1 MYGRIRRIH
10 LVGIGGSGMSGI
22 AEVLLNLGY
31 HVSGSDLKESEP
43 VARLRSLGARVF
55 IGHRA
60 EQVEVVDVVVV
71 STAIAEANP
80 EILRAHERG
89 VPVIPR
95 AEMLAELMRIKY
107 SVAVAG
113 AHGKTT
119 TTSMVGELLAHGG
132 LDPTVIV
139 GGRVR
144 AVGANARLGQGP
156 FLVAEADESDGSF
169 LLLTPTIALVTNVDA
184 EHLDYYG
191 DLAHVQET
199 FLNFVNRVPFYGTV
213 VLPHD
218 DPNVTP
224 LRSGVKRRLLT
235 YGFTQGSDFEGSDL
249 HVDARGVRYKLRA
262 RGRDEGLFELRISG
276 AHNARNALAA
286 TVAGWELGIP
296 ISKIREALHEFTGV
310 SRRLEVRGE
319 VRGALW
325 VDDYGHH
332 PTEIEALIRAL
343 RDTYGR
349 RIVAVFQPHR
359 FTRTQAL
366 QDRFM
371 TCFAGVS
378 ELVLLPIYPAGES
391 AIPGITSEIL
401 ADGIR
406 ANGTA
411 SVRMAADFGQAAKIA
426 RELLREGDLL
436 VTIGAG
442 DVYRV
447 GELARGGPG
456 VSANRVRRGGGAWG
470 G

>member
-31 HVSGSDLKESEP
+31 QVSGSDVKESEP

-60 EQVEVVDVVVV
+60 EQVEGVDVVVA
-71 STAIAEANP
+71 STAIAEANA
-80 EILRAHERG
+80 EILRAHERAI
-89 VPVIPR
+89 PVIPR

-144 AVGANARLGQGP
+144 AVGAHARLGKGP

-169 LLLTPTIALVTNVDA
+169 LLLNPTIAVVTNIDA
-184 EHLDYYG
+184 EHLDYYK

-199 FLNFVNRVPFYGTV
+199 FLDFVNRVPFYGTV

-218 DPNVTP
+218 DPNAEP
-224 LRSGVKRRLLT
+224 LRSRVKRRLLT
-235 YGFTQGSDFEGSDL
+235 YGFSEGADFRGSEL
-249 HVDARGVRYKLRA
+249 HVDGRGVRFSLNA
-262 RGRDEGLFELRISG
+262 RGRDEGVFDLRING
-276 AHNARNALAA
+276 KHNARNALAA
-286 TVAGWELGIP
+286 IVAGWELGIP
-296 ISKIREALHEFTGV
+296 ISKIREALHEFSGV

-332 PTEIEALIRAL
+332 PTEIEAAIEAL

-359 FTRTQAL
+359 FTRTKAL
-366 QDRFM
+366 QDRFA
-371 TCFAGVS
+371 TCFTGVS
-378 ELVLLPIYPAGES
+378 ELVLLPIYPAGE
-391 AIPGITSEIL
+391 APIPGVKTEML
-401 ADGIR
+401 VDRIR
-406 ANGTA
+406 ANGS
-411 SVRMAADFGQAAKIA
+411 SVRMAEDFGQAAKIA
-426 RELLREGDLL
+426 REVLRKGDLL

-447 GELARGGPG
+447 GELARGGP
-456 VSANRVRRGGGAWG
+456 R
-470 G
+470 

>member
-31 HVSGSDLKESEP
+31 QVSGSDLKESEA
-43 VARLRSLGARVF
+43 VQRLRSLGARIFV
-55 IGHRA
+55 GHRA
-60 EQVEVVDVVVV
+60 EQVEGADVVVV
-71 STAIAEANP
+71 STAIAESNP
-80 EILRAHERG
+80 EILAAHARSI
-89 VPVIPR
+89 PVIPR

-119 TTSMVGELLAHGG
+119 TTSMVGEILSHGG

-139 GGRVR
+139 GGRVK
-144 AVGANARLGQGP
+144 AVGAHARLGQGP

-169 LLLTPTIALVTNVDA
+169 LYLTPTIAVITNVDA
-184 EHLDYYG
+184 EHLDYYK
-191 DLAHVQET
+191 DLAHVQDT

-218 DPNVTP
+218 DANVLP
-224 LRSGVKRRLLT
+224 VRAGVKRRLLT
-235 YGFTQGSDFEGSDL
+235 YGFTKGADFEGSEL
-249 HVDARGVRYKLRA
+249 HVDARGVRYRLRA
-262 RGRDEGLFELRISG
+262 RGRDEGLFELRVSG
-276 AHNARNALAA
+276 THNARNALAA

-296 ISKIREALHEFTGV
+296 MPKIREALSEFTGV

-332 PTEIEALIRAL
+332 PTEIEAAIAAL

-366 QDRFM
+366 QERFV

-378 ELVLLPIYPAGES
+378 ELVLLPIYAAGEPP
-391 AIPGITSEIL
+391 IPGVRTEML
-401 ADGIR
+401 VDRIR
-406 ANGTA
+406 ANGTP
-411 SVRMAADFGQAAKIA
+411 SVRMAEDFGQAAKIA
-426 RELLREGDLL
+426 REVLRKGDLL

-447 GELARGGPG
+447 GDLARGGP
-456 VSANRVRRGGGAWG
+456 R
-470 G
+470 

>member
-10 LVGIGGSGMSGI
+10 LIGIGGSGMSGI

-31 HVSGSDLKESEP
+31 QVSGSDVKESEP
-43 VARLRSLGARVF
+43 VQRLRSLGARIF

-60 EQVEVVDVVVV
+60 EQVEGSDVVVV

-80 EILRAHERG
+80 EIQEAHRRLI
-89 VPVIPR
+89 PVIPR

-119 TTSMVGELLAHGG
+119 TTSMVGAILSHGG

-139 GGRVR
+139 GGRVK
-144 AVGANARLGQGP
+144 AVGAHARLGQGP

-169 LLLTPTIALVTNVDA
+169 LYLTPTIAVVTNVDA
-184 EHLDYYG
+184 EHLDYYK
-191 DLAHVQET
+191 DLAHVQDT

-218 DPNVTP
+218 DANIGPV
-224 LRSGVKRRLLT
+224 RAGVKRRLLT
-235 YGFTQGSDFEGSDL
+235 YGFTKGADFEGSEL
-249 HVDARGVRYKLRA
+249 HVDARGVRYRLRA
-262 RGRDEGLFELRISG
+262 RGRDEGLFELRVSG

-296 ISKIREALHEFTGV
+296 IPKMREALSEFSGV
-310 SRRLEVRGE
+310 SRRLELRGE

-332 PTEIEALIRAL
+332 PTEIEAAIAAL
-343 RDTYGR
+343 RDTYHR
-349 RIVAVFQPHR
+349 KIIAVFQPHR
-359 FTRTQAL
+359 FSRTKAL
-366 QDRFM
+366 QDRFA
-371 TCFAGVS
+371 TCFNGVS
-378 ELVLLPIYPAGES
+378 ELVLLPIYPAGE
-391 AIPGITSEIL
+391 APIPGIRTEML
-401 ADGIR
+401 VDRIR
-406 ANGTA
+406 ANGP
-411 SVRMAADFGQAAKIA
+411 SVRMAEDFGQAAKIA
-426 RELLREGDLL
+426 RELLHKGDLL

-447 GELARGGPG
+447 GELARGGP
-456 VSANRVRRGGGAWG
+456 R
-470 G
+470 

>member
-1 MYGRIRRIH
+1 MRARSPTERDRMYGRIRRIH
-10 LVGIGGSGMSGI
+10 FVGIGGSGMSGI

-31 HVSGSDLKESEP
+31 EISGSDVKESEP
-43 VARLRSLGARVF
+43 VVRLRSLGARTFV
-55 IGHRA
+55 GHRA
-60 EQVEVVDVVVV
+60 DQVEGAGVVVV
-71 STAIAEANP
+71 SAAVAEENA
-80 EILRAHERG
+80 EIRRAHELSI
-89 VPVIPR
+89 PVIPR

-119 TTSMVGELLAHGG
+119 TTSMIGEILARGG

-139 GGRVR
+139 GGRLK

-169 LLLTPTIALVTNVDA
+169 LLLTPSIAVVTNIDA
-184 EHLDYYG
+184 EHLDYYR

-199 FLNFVNRVPFYGTV
+199 FLNFVNRVPFYGAV

-218 DPNVTP
+218 DPNAAT
-224 LRSGVKRRLLT
+224 LRSRVKRRLIT
-235 YGFTQGSDFEGSDL
+235 YGFSPGADFEGSDL
-249 HVDARGVRYKLRA
+249 RVDGRGARFRIRV
-262 RGRDEGLFELRISG
+262 RGRDEGTVDLRVVG

-286 TVAGWELGIP
+286 AVAGWELGISLP
-296 ISKIREALHEFTGV
+296 DVREALHEFSGV

-332 PTEIEALIRAL
+332 PTEIEAAIRAL

-349 RIVAVFQPHR
+349 RVVAVFQPHR

-366 QDRFM
+366 CDRFAE
-371 TCFAGVS
+371 CFAGVE
-378 ELVLLPIYPAGES
+378 ELVLLPIYPAGER
-391 AIPGITSEIL
+391 AIPGIQSELIEEK
-401 ADGIR
+401 IR
-406 ANGTA
+406 ARGA
-411 SVRMAADFGQAAKIA
+411 PRVRMAPDFAHAAKIA
-426 RELLREGDLL
+426 REILRQGDVL

-447 GELARGGPG
+447 GEL
-456 VSANRVRRGGGAWG
+456 VRKGAK
-470 G
+470 

>member
-31 HVSGSDLKESEP
+31 QVSGSDVKESEP
-43 VARLRSLGARVF
+43 TGRLRSLGARIFV
-55 IGHRA
+55 GHRA
-60 EQVEVVDVVVV
+60 EQVEGADVVVA
-71 STAIAEANP
+71 STAIAESNP
-80 EILRAHERG
+80 EIQRAHERSI
-89 VPVIPR
+89 PVIPR

-119 TTSMVGELLAHGG
+119 TTSMIGEILAHGG

-139 GGRVR
+139 GGRVK
-144 AVGANARLGQGP
+144 AMGAHARLGHGP

-169 LLLTPTIALVTNVDA
+169 LLLTPTIAVVTNIDA
-184 EHLDYYG
+184 EHLDYYK

-199 FLNFVNRVPFYGTV
+199 FLDFVNRVPFYGTV
-213 VLPHD
+213 VLPDD

-224 LRSGVKRRLLT
+224 LRSRVKRRLLT
-235 YGFTQGSDFEGSDL
+235 YGFTKGADFEGSEL
-249 HVDARGVRYKLRA
+249 RVDARGVRYRLRA
-262 RGRDEGLFELRISG
+262 RGRDEGLFELRVTG
-276 AHNARNALAA
+276 THNARNALAA

-296 ISKIREALHEFTGV
+296 ISKIREALHEFSGV

-332 PTEIEALIRAL
+332 PTEIAAVIQAL

-366 QDRFM
+366 RERFA
-371 TCFAGVS
+371 TCFTGVS

-401 ADGIR
+401 VEGIR

-411 SVRMAADFGQAAKIA
+411 AVRMAADFGQAAKIA
-426 RELLREGDLL
+426 CEVLRQGDLL

-447 GELARGGPG
+447 GELSRGGAG
-456 VSANRVRRGGGAWG
+456 
-470 G
+470 

>member
-31 HVSGSDLKESEP
+31 QVSGSDTKEGEP

-60 EQVEVVDVVVV
+60 EQVEGADVVVA
-71 STAIAEANP
+71 STAIAESNP
-80 EILRAHERG
+80 EIQASHQRSI
-89 VPVIPR
+89 PVIPR

-119 TTSMVGELLAHGG
+119 TTSMVGEILSHGS

-139 GGRVR
+139 GGRLM
-144 AVGANARLGQGP
+144 AVGANARLGSGP

-169 LLLTPTIALVTNVDA
+169 LLLTPTIAVVTNIDA
-184 EHLDYYG
+184 EHLDYYR

-199 FLNFVNRVPFYGTV
+199 FLDFVNRVPFYGTV
-213 VLPHD
+213 ILPHD

-224 LRSGVKRRLLT
+224 LRSRVKRRLLT
-235 YGFTQGSDFEGSDL
+235 YGFTKGADFEGSEL
-249 HVDARGVRYKLRA
+249 HVGPDGVRYRLKA
-262 RGRDEGLFELRISG
+262 RGRDEGFFELKVSG
-276 AHNARNALAA
+276 THNARNALAA

-296 ISKIREALHEFTGV
+296 IPKIRDALREFSGV

-332 PTEIEALIRAL
+332 PTEIEAAVRAL

-359 FTRTQAL
+359 FTRTKAL
-366 QDRFM
+366 RDRFT
-371 TCFAGVS
+371 TCFTGVS
-378 ELVLLPIYPAGES
+378 ELVLLPIYPAGE
-391 AIPGITSEIL
+391 APIPGVSSEML
-401 ADGIR
+401 VEGIR

-411 SVRMAADFGQAAKIA
+411 SVRMATDFGHAAKIA
-426 RELLREGDLL
+426 REILRQGDVF

-447 GELARGGPG
+447 GELARGGAG
-456 VSANRVRRGGGAWG
+456 
-470 G
+470 

>member
-1 MYGRIRRIH
+1 
-10 LVGIGGSGMSGI
+10 MSGI

-31 HVSGSDLKESEP
+31 QVSGSDVKESEP

-60 EQVEVVDVVVV
+60 DQVEGADVVVA
-71 STAIAEANP
+71 STAIAETNA
-80 EILRAHERG
+80 EVLRAHERAI
-89 VPVIPR
+89 PVIPR
-95 AEMLAELMRIKY
+95 AEMLSELMRIKY

-144 AVGANARLGQGP
+144 AVGAHARLGKGP

-169 LLLTPTIALVTNVDA
+169 LLLSPTIAVVTNIDA
-184 EHLDYYG
+184 EHLDYYK

-199 FLNFVNRVPFYGTV
+199 FLDFVNRVPFYGTV

-218 DPNVTP
+218 DPNAEP
-224 LRSGVKRRLLT
+224 LRSRVKRRLLT
-235 YGFTQGSDFEGSDL
+235 YGFSEGADFRGSEL
-249 HVDARGVRYKLRA
+249 HVDGRGVRFRLNA
-262 RGRDEGLFELRISG
+262 RGRDEGVFELKING
-276 AHNARNALAA
+276 KHNARNALAA
-286 TVAGWELGIP
+286 IVAGWELGIP
-296 ISKIREALHEFTGV
+296 IPKIREALREFSGV

-332 PTEIEALIRAL
+332 PTEIEAAIQAL
-343 RDTYGR
+343 RETYGR

-359 FTRTQAL
+359 FTRTKAL
-366 QDRFM
+366 RDRFM

-378 ELVLLPIYPAGES
+378 ELVLLPIYPAGEPP
-391 AIPGITSEIL
+391 IPGIASEIL
-401 ADGIR
+401 AEGIR
-406 ANGTA
+406 ANGAAT
-411 SVRMAADFGQAAKIA
+411 VRMAADFGQAAKIA
-426 RELLREGDLL
+426 REILREGDLL

-447 GELARGGPG
+447 GELARGG
-456 VSANRVRRGGGAWG
+456 SA
-470 G
+470 

>member
-1 MYGRIRRIH
+1 M
-10 LVGIGGSGMSGI
+10 GIGGSGMSGI

-31 HVSGSDLKESEP
+31 QVSGSDTKESDA
-43 VARLRSLGARVF
+43 VVRLRALGARVF

-60 EQVEVVDVVVV
+60 EQVEGADVVVA
-71 STAIAEANP
+71 STAIAESNP
-80 EILRAHERG
+80 EIQQAHTRFI
-89 VPVIPR
+89 PVIPR

-119 TTSMVGELLAHGG
+119 TTSMVGEILSHGG

-139 GGRVR
+139 GGRLM
-144 AVGANARLGQGP
+144 AIGAHARLGSGP

-169 LLLTPTIALVTNVDA
+169 LLLTPTIAVVTNVDA
-184 EHLDYYG
+184 EHLDYYR
-191 DLAHVQET
+191 DLSHVQET
-199 FLNFVNRVPFYGTV
+199 FLDFVNRVPFYGTV

-218 DPNVTP
+218 DPNVEP
-224 LRSGVKRRLLT
+224 IRARVKRRLLT
-235 YGFTQGSDFEGSDL
+235 YGFTKGADFEGSEL
-249 HVDARGVRYKLRA
+249 RVDARGVRYRLRA
-262 RGRDEGLFELRISG
+262 RGRDEGLFELRVNG
-276 AHNARNALAA
+276 THNARNALAA

-296 ISKIREALHEFTGV
+296 IPQIREALAEFSGV
-310 SRRLEVRGE
+310 ARRLEVRGE

-332 PTEIEALIRAL
+332 PTEIQAAIAAL

-366 QDRFM
+366 QDRFA
-371 TCFAGVS
+371 TCFTGVS
-378 ELVLLPIYPAGES
+378 ELVLLPIYPAGEK
-391 AIPGITSEIL
+391 AIPGVVSEML
-401 ADGIR
+401 VDGIK

-411 SVRMAADFGQAAKIA
+411 SVRMASDFGQAAKIA
-426 RELLREGDLL
+426 REILKNGDLL

-447 GELARGGPG
+447 GELARGGAG
-456 VSANRVRRGGGAWG
+456 
-470 G
+470 